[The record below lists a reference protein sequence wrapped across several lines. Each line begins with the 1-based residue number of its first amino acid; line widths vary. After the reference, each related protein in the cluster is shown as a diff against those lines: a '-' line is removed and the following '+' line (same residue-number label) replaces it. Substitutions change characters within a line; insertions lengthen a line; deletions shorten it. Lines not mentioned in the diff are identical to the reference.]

1 MKLLLVNPRVPES
14 FWSFRW
20 VANTVFHEKRTGNP
34 PLGLATLAAL
44 CPESWEV
51 EIVDEN
57 VESVPLRPEA
67 DIVGVCGMGVQ
78 FKRQKELLAFYRGK
92 GYHVVAGG
100 SYASLCPEL
109 YDSVADTVVAGE
121 AEYIWPDF
129 CRDFEAGK
137 PLTLY
142 RETGTVDLS
151 DSPVPR
157 FDLLKL
163 EKYHSVSVQF
173 SRGCPFLCEFCDIIV
188 MFGRKP
194 RAKSTEQIGR
204 ELDALRKFNVR
215 HAFFVD
221 DNLIGNKRFAKDLM
235 RFLIRYQ
242 EEHGYRFHFGTQ
254 LSIDFSQDDELLRL
268 TREAGFDWVF
278 IGIESPDEESLRE
291 TRKLQ
296 NTRGDLLSSIR
307 KIYSHG
313 IQVLGG
319 FIVGF
324 DHDTVEIFEKQERFI
339 TESGIQTAMVGLLV
353 AAPRTPLFQR
363 LEKEGRL
370 VADADGSDNTK
381 LSSNIIPAG
390 MSYDELISGYRTLL
404 SRLVQPRSIADRI
417 RYKTRFFTAPPAKEG
432 FSPAEVSTI
441 LRRFFLRGLLPGG
454 FRRIYHFIRSMP
466 LTRPHL
472 VPLAIQD
479 WIMGLSMHDYVER
492 NFVRGSQRPKHS
504 LQESLRSIQAA
515 FHEQLRHGVLEISF
529 GQVTSTAS
537 NLSVSLK
544 GFLDRDFFHRA
555 SRHLEKILEET
566 TSTVTLRIE
575 ELHESQAKH
584 LHRLLKRLSRHG
596 DRISIAVH
604 DELKGIV
611 HIDSSVFHLVLTG
624 T

>member
-1 MKLLLVNPRVPES
+1 
-14 FWSFRW
+14 
-20 VANTVFHEKRTGNP
+20 
-34 PLGLATLAAL
+34 
-44 CPESWEV
+44 
-51 EIVDEN
+51 
-57 VESVPLRPEA
+57 
-67 DIVGVCGMGVQ
+67 
-78 FKRQKELLAFYRGK
+78 
-92 GYHVVAGG
+92 VAGG

-109 YDSVADTVVAGE
+109 YESLADSVVAGE
-121 AEYIWPDF
+121 AEYIWPSF
-129 CRDFEAGK
+129 CRDFEAGE
-137 PLTLY
+137 PQALY

-163 EKYHSVSVQF
+163 DKYQSVSLQF

-204 ELDALRKFNVR
+204 ELDVLRKFNVR
-215 HAFFVD
+215 TAFFVD

-242 EEHGYRFHFGTQ
+242 EEHDYRFHFGTQ

-278 IGIESPDEESLRE
+278 IGIESPEEESLRE

-319 FIVGF
+319 FIIGF
-324 DHDTVEIFEKQERFI
+324 DHDTVEIFQKQERFI
-339 TESGIQTAMVGLLV
+339 MASGIQTAMVGLLV
-353 AAPRTPLFQR
+353 AAPRTPLYQR

-370 VADADGSDNTK
+370 VADAESSDNTQ
-381 LSSNIIPAG
+381 LGSNIKPAG
-390 MSYDELISGYRTLL
+390 MSYDEMISGYRTLL
-404 SRLVQPRSIADRI
+404 SRLVAPRSIADRI
-417 RYKTRFFTAPPAKEG
+417 RNKTRFFTAPPSRADY
-432 FSPAEVSTI
+432 SPREVSTI
-441 LRRFFLRGLLPGG
+441 LTRFFLRGLLPGG
-454 FRRIYHFIRSMP
+454 VRRIYHFIRSIP
-466 LTRPHL
+466 LTRPKL
-472 VPLAIQD
+472 IPVAIHD
-479 WIMGLSMHDYVER
+479 WITGLSMHDYVER
-492 NFVRGSQRPKHS
+492 NIVKKGEGPKH
-504 LQESLRSIQAA
+504 LVQDSLRSIQAA

-537 NLSVSLK
+537 NLSLSLK

-555 SRHLEKILEET
+555 SKHLEKVLEET
-566 TSTVTLRIE
+566 TSSVTLRIE
-575 ELHESQAKH
+575 ELHESQVRH

-596 DRISIAVH
+596 DRISIALH
-604 DELKGIV
+604 DNVLDLV
-611 HIDSSVFHLVLTG
+611 QIDSSVFHLILSRA
-624 T
+624 

>member
-1 MKLLLVNPRVPES
+1 MKLLLVNPKVPES

-20 VANTVFHEKRTGNP
+20 VAEAVFSEKRTGNP

-44 CPESWEV
+44 CPESWDV

-57 VESVPLRPEA
+57 IESVPLQPEA

-78 FKRQKELLAFYRGK
+78 LKRQTELLAFYREK

-109 YDSVADTVVAGE
+109 YEPLADTVVAGE
-121 AEYIWPDF
+121 AEYIWQEF
-129 CRDFEAGK
+129 CRDFEAGT
-137 PLTLY
+137 PQGLY

-163 EKYHSVSVQF
+163 DKYHSVSLQF

-194 RAKSTEQIGR
+194 RAKSTEQVGR
-204 ELDALRKFNVR
+204 ELDVLRKFDV
-215 HAFFVD
+215 HHLFFVD

-235 RFLIRYQ
+235 RFLVRYQ
-242 EEHGYRFHFGTQ
+242 EEHDYRFHFGTQ

-268 TREAGFDWVF
+268 AREAGFDWVF
-278 IGIESPDEESLRE
+278 IGIESPEEESLKE

-307 KIYSHG
+307 KIYSNG

-319 FIVGF
+319 FIIGF

-353 AAPRTPLFQR
+353 AAPRTPLYQR

-370 VADADGSDNTK
+370 VAEADSSDNTK
-381 LSSNIIPAG
+381 LGSNIIPAG
-390 MSYDELISGYRTLL
+390 MSYDEMISGYRALL

-417 RYKTRFFTAPPAKEG
+417 RKKTRFFIAPPAREG
-432 FSPAEVSTI
+432 YSPRETSTI
-441 LRRFFLRGLLPGG
+441 LRRFLLRGLLPGG
-454 FRRIYHFIRSMP
+454 LRRIYHFIRSMP
-466 LTRPHL
+466 ITRPQL
-472 VPLAIQD
+472 VPLVLQD
-479 WIMGLSMHDYVER
+479 WIMGLSMRDYVER
-492 NFVRGSQRPKHS
+492 HFVRVGEGAKHS
-504 LQESLRSIQAA
+504 LQDSLRSIQAA
-515 FHEQLRHGVLEISF
+515 FSEQLRHGVLEISF

-544 GFLDRDFFHRA
+544 GFLDRDFFRRA
-555 SRHLEKILEET
+555 SRHLEKLLEET

-575 ELHESQAKH
+575 ELHESQVQH
-584 LHRLLKRLSRHG
+584 FHRLLKRLSRHG

-611 HIDSSVFHLVLTG
+611 HIDSSVFHLVLIG